1 MDVGKDNKILKV
13 YNMGCVKLD
22 EEFDVLRIIQKLRDE
37 KGGELDIDLDSG
49 SEGDV
54 KDYGTKS
61 GKIELVEAEPPKE
74 EKVDEKDL
82 S

>member
-54 KDYGTKS
+54 KDYGT
-61 GKIELVEAEPPKE
+61 
-74 EKVDEKDL
+74 
-82 S
+82 